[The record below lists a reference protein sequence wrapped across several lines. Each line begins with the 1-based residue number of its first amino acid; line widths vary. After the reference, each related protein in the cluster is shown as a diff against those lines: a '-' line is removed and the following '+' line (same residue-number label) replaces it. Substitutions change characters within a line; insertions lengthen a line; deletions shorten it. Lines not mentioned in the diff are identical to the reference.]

1 MIQYSNPHEY
11 QILQQYAASLGNT
24 EIQHA
29 VAANQAMT
37 AADVRLLAQL
47 YWYIVDTEWVRIWR
61 SGWNVCTHRY
71 RFTVAIRDLPM
82 SGMRKFRNSL

>member
-24 EIQHA
+24 EIQRV

-47 YWYIVDTEWVRIWR
+47 YWYIVDTGVGE
-61 SGWNVCTHRY
+61 
-71 RFTVAIRDLPM
+71 DLEFWLERLY
-82 SGMRKFRNSL
+82 SSLQIHCSNQGFADVWDAEIPE